1 MCQETFKSKYCRNIM
16 YAISLQFTTEGV
28 LKWSKSIIFL
38 DQTLVANAREA
49 DQEVASF
56 GP

>member
-1 MCQETFKSKYCRNIM
+1 M